1 MTHGAAPTN
10 APISSHQDLDPQEL
24 KLRGFK
30 AYEVDTAAG
39 PSHAYRRRDFYKVA
53 LVTSCCTVEYAD
65 RSIEI
70 STPSLMFANP
80 HIPYSVEV
88 HGDRLTG
95 YSCLFT
101 EAFMK
106 ENDRS
111 ESLQQSPLFKVG
123 GTPILQLSPEQVT
136 YAKGIFEKI
145 LAEQA
150 SEYLYKG
157 DLIRTYLQLLIH
169 EALRMQPTESFVQ
182 HKNASSRI
190 TALFLELLER
200 LFPVETPSQAM
211 PLKTA
216 QEFANQLGVHVNHLN
231 RAVKEVTGKPT
242 TAHIAERVISEA
254 KALLHHTSWSTA
266 EIAYSLGFE
275 YPTYFNNFFKK
286 HTGTTPLA
294 FRREAERVVEAQPA
308 AIPDDQATPLPG
320 GRS

>member
-1 MTHGAAPTN
+1 MSHEVAPT
-10 APISSHQDLDPQEL
+10 ARPLSSHQDLNAQEL
-24 KLRGFK
+24 QRKGFK
-30 AYEVDTAAG
+30 AYQVDTAVNSG
-39 PSHAYRRRDFYKVA
+39 PVYRRRDFYKVA
-53 LVTSCCTVEYAD
+53 LVTSPCAVHYAD
-65 RSIEI
+65 RSIELNGA
-70 STPSLMFANP
+70 SLMFANP
-80 HIPYSVEV
+80 HIPYSIEL
-88 HGDRLTG
+88 HAPRLTG

-101 EAFMK
+101 EAFVK

-111 ESLQQSPLFKVG
+111 ESLHQSPLFKVG
-123 GTPILQLSPEQVT
+123 GTPVFHLHAEQAT
-136 YAKGIFEKI
+136 YVQGIFQKI
-145 LAEQA
+145 LAEQDT
-150 SEYLYKG
+150 EYLFKN

-182 HKNASSRI
+182 HRNASSRI

-200 LFPVETPSQAM
+200 LFPVESPGQAL

-216 QEFANQLGVHVNHLN
+216 QDFANQLSVHVNHLN

-242 TAHIAERVISEA
+242 TAHIAERVIGEA

-294 FRREAERVVEAQPA
+294 FRR
-308 AIPDDQATPLPG
+308 AT
-320 GRS
+320 

>member
-1 MTHGAAPTN
+1 MTNGAAPLTKS
-10 APISSHQDLDPQEL
+10 ISSHEDLNPQEL

-30 AYEVDTAAG
+30 AYAVDTAAG
-39 PSHAYRRRDFYKVA
+39 PSHSYRRRDFYKVA
-53 LVTSCCTVEYAD
+53 LVTSSCTVEYAD
-65 RSIEI
+65 RAIDI
-70 STPSLMFANP
+70 SGPSLMFANP

-88 HGDRLTG
+88 HDDRLTG
-95 YSCLFT
+95 YACLFT

-123 GTPILQLSPEQVT
+123 GTPIFQLSPDQVT
-136 YAKGIFEKI
+136 YAKGIFQKI
-145 LAEQA
+145 LAEQE

-200 LFPVETPSQAM
+200 LFPVESPGQAM
-211 PLKTA
+211 PLKSA
-216 QEFANQLGVHVNHLN
+216 QDFAHQLGVHVNHLN
-231 RAVKEVTGKPT
+231 RAVKDVTGKST
-242 TAHIAERVISEA
+242 SQHIAERVVGEA
-254 KALLHHTSWSTA
+254 KALLHHTTWNTA

-275 YPTYFNNFFKK
+275 YPTYFNIFFKK

-294 FRREAERVVEAQPA
+294 FRRDAERVAEAQ
-308 AIPDDQATPLPG
+308 
-320 GRS
+320 

>member
-1 MTHGAAPTN
+1 MSTN
-10 APISSHQDLDPQEL
+10 NEVATPSPCLNPEEF
-24 KLRGFK
+24 KLTGFK
-30 AYEVDTAAG
+30 AYEVDTDANSDHA
-39 PSHAYRRRDFYKVA
+39 AYRRRDFFKVA
-53 LVTSCCTVEYAD
+53 LVTSHCTVHFAD
-65 RSIEI
+65 RSIELNG
-70 STPSLMFANP
+70 TCLMFANP
-80 HIPYSVEV
+80 HIPYSIEL
-88 HGDRLTG
+88 HTPRLTG

-123 GTPILQLSPEQVT
+123 GSPIFHLSAEQAA
-136 YAKGIFEKI
+136 YAQGIFQKI
-145 LAEQA
+145 LAEQS
-150 SEYLYKG
+150 SEYLFKN

-200 LFPVETPSQAM
+200 LFPVESPNQAM

-216 QEFANQLGVHVNHLN
+216 QDFASQLAVHANHLN
-231 RAVKEVTGKPT
+231 RAVKEITGKPT
-242 TAHIAERVISEA
+242 TAHIAERVVGEA

-275 YPTYFNNFFKK
+275 YPTYFNLFFKK

-294 FRREAERVVEAQPA
+294 FRR
-308 AIPDDQATPLPG
+308 AT
-320 GRS
+320 

>member
-1 MTHGAAPTN
+1 MTHETAPP
-10 APISSHQDLDPQEL
+10 AGPISSHQDLNPQEL

-30 AYEVDTAAG
+30 AYAVDTSAG
-39 PSHAYRRRDFYKVA
+39 PSHDYRRRDFYKVA
-53 LVTSCCTVEYAD
+53 LVTSPCTVHYAD
-65 RSIEI
+65 RSIDI

-80 HIPYSVEV
+80 HIPYSIEL
-88 HGDRLTG
+88 HDPRLTG

-123 GTPILQLSPEQVT
+123 GTPVFHLSPEQIV
-136 YAKGIFEKI
+136 YVQGIFQKI

-150 SEYLYKG
+150 SDYLYKG

-169 EALRMQPTESFVQ
+169 EALRMQPSESFVQ

-190 TALFLELLER
+190 TSLFLELLER
-200 LFPVETPSQAM
+200 LFPVESPNQTM

-216 QEFANQLGVHVNHLN
+216 QDFAQQLGVHVNHLN

-242 TAHIAERVISEA
+242 TAHIAERIIGEA
-254 KALLHHTSWSTA
+254 KALLHHTAWSTA

-275 YPTYFNNFFKK
+275 YPTYFSNFFRK
-286 HTGTTPLA
+286 HTATTPLA
-294 FRREAERVVEAQPA
+294 FRRDAGRVAEA
-308 AIPDDQATPLPG
+308 
-320 GRS
+320 S

>member
-1 MTHGAAPTN
+1 MNPGAAPATH
-10 APISSHQDLDPQEL
+10 PISSHEDLNPQEL
-24 KLRGFK
+24 KLKGFK
-30 AYEVDTAAG
+30 AYQVDTAAG

-53 LVTSCCTVEYAD
+53 LVTSPCTVHYAD

-70 STPSLMFANP
+70 GTPSLMFANP
-80 HIPYSVEV
+80 HIPYSIEL
-88 HGDRLTG
+88 HDPRLTG

-123 GTPILQLSPEQVT
+123 GTPVFHLDEAQVA
-136 YAKGIFEKI
+136 YAQSIFEKI
-145 LAEQA
+145 LAEQRT
-150 SEYLYKG
+150 EYLYKG
-157 DLIRTYLQLLIH
+157 DLIRTYLHLLIH
-169 EALRMQPTESFVQ
+169 EALRMQPTESYVQ

-200 LFPVETPSQAM
+200 FFPVESPGQSL

-216 QEFANQLGVHVNHLN
+216 QDFAHQLGVHVNHLN

-242 TAHIAERVISEA
+242 TTHIAERVIGEA

-294 FRREAERVVEAQPA
+294 FRRDAERVADA
-308 AIPDDQATPLPG
+308 
-320 GRS
+320 

>member
-1 MTHGAAPTN
+1 MNQTAAPVIE
-10 APISSHQDLDPQEL
+10 PISSHQELNPQEL
-24 KLRGFK
+24 KLKGFK
-30 AYEVDTAAG
+30 AYQVDTAAG

-53 LVTSCCTVEYAD
+53 LVTSPCAVHYAD
-65 RSIEI
+65 RSIAI

-80 HIPYSVEV
+80 HIPYSVEL
-88 HGDRLTG
+88 HDPRLTG

-123 GTPILQLSPEQVT
+123 GTPIFHLSAEQVA

-145 LAEQA
+145 LAEQ
-150 SEYLYKG
+150 STEYLYKG

-169 EALRMQPTESFVQ
+169 EALRMQPSESFVQ

-190 TALFLELLER
+190 TGLFLELLER
-200 LFPVETPSQAM
+200 LFPVESPDQTM
-211 PLKTA
+211 LLKTA
-216 QEFANQLGVHVNHLN
+216 HDFAHQLGVHVNHLN

-242 TAHIAERVISEA
+242 TAHIAERVIGEA

-275 YPTYFNNFFKK
+275 YPTYFNNFFRK

-294 FRREAERVVEAQPA
+294 FRRDAERVVS
-308 AIPDDQATPLPG
+308 L
-320 GRS
+320 

>member
-1 MTHGAAPTN
+1 MNATHPEVAPT
-10 APISSHQDLDPQEL
+10 AGPISGHHELNPQEL
-24 KLRGFK
+24 KLKGFK
-30 AYEVDTAAG
+30 AYAVDTAAG
-39 PSHAYRRRDFYKVA
+39 PSHDYRRRDFYKVA
-53 LVTSCCTVEYAD
+53 LVTSPCTVHYAD
-65 RSIEI
+65 RSIPI
-70 STPSLMFANP
+70 SEPSLMFANP
-80 HIPYSVEV
+80 HIPYAIEL
-88 HGDRLTG
+88 HDPRLTG

-123 GTPILQLSPEQVT
+123 GTPVFHLDDAQAA

-145 LAEQA
+145 LAEQGT
-150 SEYLYKG
+150 EYLYKG

-200 LFPVETPSQAM
+200 LFPVESPGQAM

-216 QEFANQLGVHVNHLN
+216 QDFAQQLGVHVNHLN
-231 RAVKEVTGKPT
+231 RSVKDVTGKPT
-242 TAHIAERVISEA
+242 TAHIAERVITEA

-294 FRREAERVVEAQPA
+294 FRRDAERVAE
-308 AIPDDQATPLPG
+308 G
-320 GRS
+320 